1 MDIDSLCS
9 TEGRIYAHLQS
20 AQERLVRNGAYEHW
34 PLLQQICIF
43 YVFERIVENGELLP
57 ILPYFLIC
65 QMLVE
70 RSSVINYHALHFMT
84 LFASGWIKMVIS
96 SHVLCYMMLMML
108 YLYLRVAGCWYT
120 FECCCV
126 LARCCLAMCAIP
138 EEVTREELT
147 KSLGGRE
154 LIMEDLEFRHWRWR
168 WSMGETQVVM
178 THERTLW
185 SLCCSAQPASGGRLS
200 DRVAEHHPTFQP
212 IGTALA
218 TLARAGLPGWTGVM
232 SRCMQL
238 NQKKHFMK

>member
-154 LIMEDLEFRHWRWR
+154 LIMEDLEFRHWR
-168 WSMGETQVVM
+168 
-178 THERTLW
+178 
-185 SLCCSAQPASGGRLS
+185 SGFK
-200 DRVAEHHPTFQP
+200 D
-212 IGTALA
+212 
-218 TLARAGLPGWTGVM
+218 
-232 SRCMQL
+232 
-238 NQKKHFMK
+238 